1 MDTNKQVRV
10 VVGSVIGA
18 RHQRAGRNGQDAVV
32 AHRSGD
38 VAVAVVCDGC
48 SSGVS
53 SEVGA
58 RVGATWFAGA
68 LAARLAAGASVADLA
83 PYEATRHQVVHRL
96 AAFGEVDGPLDPAT
110 IHDFLLFT
118 LVAVAVTP
126 AGAAVWALGD
136 GAYGC
141 DGNVRVLG
149 PFADNAPPYLAYDL
163 LGAPQDAH
171 LETLSALEGGA
182 IVVAT
187 DGVAELGLDAISIER
202 ALAHPDG
209 LRRRLTLL
217 ARGEETIEWDARR
230 VVRTPARLQDDGAAA
245 ILAWRGAP
253 S

>member
-83 PYEATRHQVVHRL
+83 PYEATRHEIVHRL

-163 LGAPQDAH
+163 LGEPRDAH
-171 LETLSALEGGA
+171 FEVLPAGA
-182 IVVAT
+182 RRIVIAT
-187 DGVAELGLDAISIER
+187 DGAEAFGYDLAVFGDLSTTNPDA
-202 ALAHPDG
+202 
-209 LRRRLTLL
+209 LRRRLALL
-217 ARGEETIEWDARR
+217 ARGEERIAWSEGR
-230 VVRTPARLQDDGAAA
+230 VHRTPAVLQDDCAVA
-245 ILAWRGAP
+245 IVERVA
-253 S
+253 